1 MTTTQT
7 PAPQQQF
14 ASSTPLQ
21 DEIAKQFQEVEVA
34 PFHET
39 PSGFAVRVNKKNS
52 GVCLC
57 ICSNRD
63 YEKTPERA
71 EAKAAL
77 IVHAV
82 NSRPALLAEVER
94 LRAALNAIAGNVS
107 PTEGPSFDRLE
118 SAANYANDVLASS
131 AALAKGGGE

>member
-1 MTTTQT
+1 MTTTQI
-7 PAPQQQF
+7 PAPQPQF
-14 ASSTPLQ
+14 AGSTPLQ

-82 NSRPALLAEVER
+82 NTSPALLAEVER
-94 LRAALNAIAGNVS
+94 LRAALGEMRHEVECGHSMEAVDIA
-107 PTEGPSFDRLE
+107 D
-118 SAANYANDVLASS
+118 AALASS
-131 AALAKGGGE
+131 AALAKGGGA